1 MTDKP
6 EAFNL
11 RELIRATMA
20 DSVVADPGVLADLVF
35 LKIAKKDRDEAL
47 AQSLRTFVRQVFSE
61 GRLTTYIDPSGRVAD
76 VQPVRVQPGR
86 SAKVAGIREHWQR
99 ALRDPINVGAG
110 LWKLLGDCTATDLF
124 FVADFR
130 REQAS
135 RNTAKAAQY
144 DALRALLDD
153 HSVDRVRDLPTSI
166 LAASLARVA

>member
-11 RELIRATMA
+11 RELIRTTMA
-20 DSVVADPGVLADLVF
+20 DSAVADPGILADLV
-35 LKIAKKDRDEAL
+35 LTKISKKDRDEAL

-61 GRLTTYIDPSGRVAD
+61 GRLTTYIDPSGQVAD
-76 VQPVRVQPGR
+76 VQPGR

-99 ALRDPINVGAG
+99 ALRDPINVGTG
-110 LWKLLGDCTATDLF
+110 VWKLLGDCTATDLF

-144 DALRALLDD
+144 DALRSLLDD
-153 HSVDRVRDLPTSI
+153 HGVDRVRDLPTSI
-166 LAASLARVA
+166 LASSLARAA